1 MEINNVK
8 LNRIGKSDIKIEI
21 TDYLERKIRIL
32 ANLYPTLEWS
42 GPLFYRIKKN
52 DSFESRTYEAI
63 DALPL
68 NFGSSSY
75 TNFCSDDIRLPEF
88 IVRNGYDE
96 DGIYIG
102 LIHSHNT
109 MGTNASSTDEKT
121 ILNECNERGTFM
133 SLIVNNYGKYSCYMS
148 RKVIKKV
155 DIKCD
160 KSSYDFDGN
169 ITNQK
174 VSTKE
179 DLTVIECFD
188 VSIVEREEML
198 EFVKYAKGIYEES
211 EKERT
216 AKIAKY
222 SKSDAI
228 DYCDADLFGNRINPM
243 LPFNS
248 KFKDDAP
255 SSYESKY
262 KKIEKLIGFYDSE
275 YISFME
281 KNLLKSIKVKTVIEF
296 IKARKSKIKSMNDFT
311 RLMIDFF
318 KEKNTVSGYS
328 CLYSCI
334 VYLSNFEDEDAH
346 NIVERIVNGM
356 SDMEYNSFKRF
367 FLSEQMQYQII
378 EFASMEANEIY
389 ESSDVILSEAGFNFG
404 VSKVDDKSFIDK
416 IIKSSNDRSSYA
428 FVVAVRA
435 FAVLYNNDKIKDSKF
450 LYEKSKELSQVFINN
465 ESNYNINDYGIDSER
480 ETFLSVLY
488 DICNSLNN
496 GLIGIDSINYNEK
509 LDITECDTEELA
521 WNAIC
526 GIIKIGFDND
536 GYSFD
541 QKQLYKAYK
550 IYKENLKDI
559 GEPVSYIINNFAV

>member
-1 MEINNVK
+1 MEVNNVK
-8 LNRIGKSDIKIEI
+8 LNRISKSDIKIEI

-96 DGIYIG
+96 DGIYMG

-155 DIKCD
+155 DMKCD

-169 ITNQK
+169 IINQK

-188 VSIVEREEML
+188 VSVVEREEML

-211 EKERT
+211 ERERT
-216 AKIAKY
+216 AKYNKPA
-222 SKSDAI
+222 AI
-228 DYCDADLFGNRINPM
+228 DYCDADLFEGRVNPM
-243 LPFNS
+243 LPFNN
-248 KFKDDAP
+248 KFKDDV
-255 SSYESKY
+255 SSYENKY

-296 IKARKSKIKSMNDFT
+296 MKTRKNKIKSMSDFT

-328 CLYSCI
+328 YLYSCI
-334 VYLSNFEDEDAH
+334 VYLSNFEDEAAY
-346 NIVERIVNGM
+346 NIVARIVNGM
-356 SDMEYNSFKRF
+356 SDVEYNSFKRF

-378 EFASMEANEIY
+378 EFALMENNEIY
-389 ESSDVILSEAGFNFG
+389 ESSDIILSEAGFNFG

-435 FAVLYNNDKIKDSKF
+435 FAVLYNKDKIKDDKF
-450 LYEKSKELSQVFINN
+450 LYEKSMELSQVFINN
-465 ESNYNINDYGIDSER
+465 ESNYSINDYGIDSEQ
-480 ETFLSVLY
+480 ETFLSALY
-488 DICNSLNN
+488 DICSSLNN
-496 GLIGIDSINYNEK
+496 GLISIDNIDYNEK
-509 LDITECDTEELA
+509 LDITECDEEELA

-526 GIIKIGFDND
+526 GIIKIGFGND

-559 GEPVSYIINNFAV
+559 DGSVSYIINNFAI

>member
-1 MEINNVK
+1 MEVNNVK
-8 LNRIGKSDIKIEI
+8 LNRISKSDIKIEI

-121 ILNECNERGTFM
+121 ILVECNERGTFM

-155 DIKCD
+155 DMKCD

-169 ITNQK
+169 IINQK

-188 VSIVEREEML
+188 VSVVEREEML

-216 AKIAKY
+216 AKY
-222 SKSDAI
+222 SKPAAI
-228 DYCDADLFGNRINPM
+228 DYCDADLFEGRVNPM

-248 KFKDDAP
+248 KFKDDV
-255 SSYESKY
+255 SSYENRY
-262 KKIEKLIGFYDSE
+262 KKIEKLVGFYDSG

-296 IKARKSKIKSMNDFT
+296 MKARKNKIKSMSDFT

-328 CLYSCI
+328 YLYSCI
-334 VYLSNFEDEDAH
+334 VYLSNFEDEEAY
-346 NIVERIVNGM
+346 NIVSRIVNGM
-356 SDMEYNSFKRF
+356 SDVEYNSFKRF

-378 EFASMEANEIY
+378 EFALMENNEIY
-389 ESSDVILSEAGFNFG
+389 ESSDIILSEAGFNFG

-435 FAVLYNNDKIKDSKF
+435 FAVLYNKDKIKDSKF
-450 LYEKSKELSQVFINN
+450 LYEKSMELSQVFINN
-465 ESNYNINDYGIDSER
+465 ESNYNINDYGIDSEQ
-480 ETFLSVLY
+480 ETFLSALY
-488 DICNSLNN
+488 DICSSLNN
-496 GLIGIDSINYNEK
+496 GLISIDNINYNEK
-509 LDITECDTEELA
+509 LDITECDEEELA

-526 GIIKIGFDND
+526 GIIKIGFGND

-559 GEPVSYIINNFAV
+559 DMSVSYIINNFAI

>member
-1 MEINNVK
+1 MEVNNVK
-8 LNRIGKSDIKIEI
+8 LNRISKSDIKIEI

-32 ANLYPTLEWS
+32 ANLYPSLEWS

-52 DSFESRTYEAI
+52 GSFENRTYEAI

-96 DGIYIG
+96 DGIYMG

-109 MGTNASSTDEKT
+109 MGTNASSTDERT

-148 RKVIKKV
+148 RKVIKKL
-155 DIKCD
+155 DMKCD

-179 DLTVIECFD
+179 DITVIECFD

-216 AKIAKY
+216 AKITKY
-222 SKSDAI
+222 GKPEDI
-228 DYCDADLFGNRINPM
+228 NYYDADLFGNRVNPM
-243 LPFNS
+243 LSFNN
-248 KFKDDAP
+248 KPKDDAP
-255 SSYESKY
+255 SYESRY

-275 YISFME
+275 YILFME

-296 IKARKSKIKSMNDFT
+296 MKARKNKIKSMNDFT
-311 RLMIDFF
+311 KLMIDFF
-318 KEKNTVSGYS
+318 KEKSAVSGYS
-328 CLYSCI
+328 YLYSCI
-334 VYLSNFEDEDAH
+334 VYLSDFEDEDAY
-346 NIVERIVNGM
+346 NVVTGIVNGM
-356 SDMEYNSFKRF
+356 SDVEYNSFKRF

-378 EFASMEANEIY
+378 RFASMEANEIY
-389 ESSDVILSEAGFNFG
+389 ESSDIILSEAGFNFG

-416 IIKSSNDRSSYA
+416 IIKCSNDRSSYA

-435 FAVLYNNDKIKDSKF
+435 FAVLYNKDKVKDSKF
-450 LYEKSKELSQVFINN
+450 LYEKSMELSQVFINN
-465 ESNYNINDYGIDSER
+465 ESNYNINDYGIDSEQ
-480 ETFLSVLY
+480 ETFLSALY
-488 DICNSLNN
+488 DICNSLNS
-496 GLIGIDSINYNEK
+496 GLISIDNIHYNEK
-509 LDITECDTEELA
+509 LDIIECDEEELA
-521 WNAIC
+521 RNAIC

-536 GYSFD
+536 GYSFN

-550 IYKENLKDI
+550 IYKENLRDI
-559 GEPVSYIINNFAV
+559 EEPVSYIINNFAV

>member
-1 MEINNVK
+1 MEVNNVK
-8 LNRIGKSDIKIEI
+8 LNRISKSDIKIEI

-88 IVRNGYDE
+88 IVKNGYDE
-96 DGIYIG
+96 DGIYMG

-121 ILNECNERGTFM
+121 ILVECNERGTFM

-155 DIKCD
+155 DMKCD

-169 ITNQK
+169 IINQK

-188 VSIVEREEML
+188 VSVVEREEML

-216 AKIAKY
+216 AKY
-222 SKSDAI
+222 SKPAAI
-228 DYCDADLFGNRINPM
+228 DYCDADLFEGRVNPM
-243 LPFNS
+243 LPFNN
-248 KFKDDAP
+248 KFKDDV
-255 SSYESKY
+255 SSYENKY

-296 IKARKSKIKSMNDFT
+296 MKARKNKIKSMSDFT

-328 CLYSCI
+328 YLYSCI
-334 VYLSNFEDEDAH
+334 VYLSNFEDEEAY
-346 NIVERIVNGM
+346 NIVARIVNGI
-356 SDMEYNSFKRF
+356 SDVEYNSFKRF

-378 EFASMEANEIY
+378 EFALMENNEIY
-389 ESSDVILSEAGFNFG
+389 ESSDIILSEAGFNFG

-416 IIKSSNDRSSYA
+416 IIKGSNDRSSYA

-435 FAVLYNNDKIKDSKF
+435 FAVLYNKDKIKDYKF
-450 LYEKSKELSQVFINN
+450 LHEKSMELSQVFINN
-465 ESNYNINDYGIDSER
+465 ESNYNINDYGIDSEQ
-480 ETFLSVLY
+480 ETFLSALY
-488 DICNSLNN
+488 DICSSLNN
-496 GLIGIDSINYNEK
+496 GLISIDNIDYNEK
-509 LDITECDTEELA
+509 LDITECDEEELA

-526 GIIKIGFDND
+526 GIIKIGFGND

-559 GEPVSYIINNFAV
+559 DGSVSYIINNFAI

>member
-1 MEINNVK
+1 MEVNNVK
-8 LNRIGKSDIKIEI
+8 LNRISKSDIKIEI

-96 DGIYIG
+96 DGIYMG

-121 ILNECNERGTFM
+121 ILVECNERGTFM

-155 DIKCD
+155 DMKCD

-169 ITNQK
+169 IINQK

-188 VSIVEREEML
+188 VSVVEREEML

-211 EKERT
+211 EKER
-216 AKIAKY
+216 IAKY
-222 SKSDAI
+222 SKPAAI
-228 DYCDADLFGNRINPM
+228 DYCDADLFKGRVNPM
-243 LPFNS
+243 LPFDS
-248 KFKDDAP
+248 KFKDDV
-255 SSYESKY
+255 SSYENRY
-262 KKIEKLIGFYDSE
+262 KKIEKLVGFYDSA

-296 IKARKSKIKSMNDFT
+296 MKARKNKIKSMSDFT
-311 RLMIDFF
+311 RLIIDFF
-318 KEKNTVSGYS
+318 KDKNTVSGYS
-328 CLYSCI
+328 YLYSCI
-334 VYLSNFEDEDAH
+334 VYLSNFEDEEAY
-346 NIVERIVNGM
+346 NIVASIVNGM
-356 SDMEYNSFKRF
+356 SDVEYNSFKRF

-378 EFASMEANEIY
+378 EFALMENNEIY
-389 ESSDVILSEAGFNFG
+389 ESSDIILSEAGFNFG

-435 FAVLYNNDKIKDSKF
+435 FAVLYNKDKIKDNKF
-450 LYEKSKELSQVFINN
+450 LYEKSMELSQVFINN
-465 ESNYNINDYGIDSER
+465 ESNYNINDYGIDSEQ
-480 ETFLSVLY
+480 ETFLSALY
-488 DICNSLNN
+488 DICSSLNN
-496 GLIGIDSINYNEK
+496 GLISIDNIDYNEK
-509 LDITECDTEELA
+509 LDITECDEEELA

-526 GIIKIGFDND
+526 GIIKIGFGND

-559 GEPVSYIINNFAV
+559 DGSVSYIINNFSI

>member
-1 MEINNVK
+1 MEVNNVK
-8 LNRIGKSDIKIEI
+8 LNRINKSDIKIEI

-32 ANLYPTLEWS
+32 ANLYPALEWS

-52 DSFESRTYEAI
+52 GSFESRTYEAI

-96 DGIYIG
+96 DGIYMG

-155 DIKCD
+155 DMKCD

-169 ITNQK
+169 ITSQK

-222 SKSDAI
+222 SKPEDV
-228 DYCDADLFGNRINPM
+228 YYRNADLFNPM
-243 LPFNS
+243 LPFKD
-248 KFKDDAP
+248 KFKDDT
-255 SSYESKY
+255 SSHENRY

-296 IKARKSKIKSMNDFT
+296 MKARKSKIRSMSDFT

-328 CLYSCI
+328 YLYSCI
-334 VYLSNFEDEDAH
+334 VYLSDFEDEEAY
-346 NIVERIVNGM
+346 NIVTGIVNGM
-356 SDMEYNSFKRF
+356 NDVEYNSFKRF

-378 EFASMEANEIY
+378 EFALMEDNEIY
-389 ESSDVILSEAGFNFG
+389 KSSDTVLSEAGFNFG
-404 VSKVDDKSFIDK
+404 VSKVDDKSLIDK
-416 IIKSSNDRSSYA
+416 IIKCSNDRSSYA

-435 FAVLYNNDKIKDSKF
+435 FAVLYNKDKTKDDKF
-450 LYEKSKELSQVFINN
+450 LYEKSLELSQAFINN
-465 ESNYNINDYGIDSER
+465 ESNYNINDYGIDSEQ
-480 ETFLSVLY
+480 ETFLSALY
-488 DICNSLNN
+488 DICSYLNN
-496 GLIGIDSINYNEK
+496 GLISIDSIHYNEK
-509 LDITECDTEELA
+509 LDITECDEEELA
-521 WNAIC
+521 WNSIC
-526 GIIKIGFDND
+526 GIIKIGFYND

-550 IYKENLKDI
+550 IYKEGLKDI
-559 GEPVSYIINNFAV
+559 SMSVSYVINNFAV

>member
-1 MEINNVK
+1 MEVNNVK
-8 LNRIGKSDIKIEI
+8 LNRINKSDIKIEI

-52 DSFESRTYEAI
+52 GSFENRTYEAI

-96 DGIYIG
+96 DGIYMG

-109 MGTNASSTDEKT
+109 MGTNASSTDERT

-148 RKVIKKV
+148 RKVIKKL
-155 DIKCD
+155 DMKCD

-169 ITNQK
+169 VTNQK

-179 DLTVIECFD
+179 DITVIECFD

-222 SKSDAI
+222 SKPEDI
-228 DYCDADLFGNRINPM
+228 NYYDADLFGNRVNPM
-243 LPFNS
+243 LSFNS
-248 KFKDDAP
+248 KPKDDAP
-255 SSYESKY
+255 SYESRY

-275 YISFME
+275 YILFME

-296 IKARKSKIKSMNDFT
+296 MKARKNKIRSMSDFT

-328 CLYSCI
+328 YLYSCI
-334 VYLSNFEDEDAH
+334 VYLSEFEDEDAY
-346 NIVERIVNGM
+346 NIVTGIVNGM
-356 SDMEYNSFKRF
+356 SDVEYNSFKRF

-404 VSKVDDKSFIDK
+404 VSKVDDKSLIDK
-416 IIKSSNDRSSYA
+416 IIKCSNDRSSYA

-435 FAVLYNNDKIKDSKF
+435 FAVLYNKDKVRDSEF
-450 LYEKSKELSQVFINN
+450 LYEKSMELSQVFINN
-465 ESNYNINDYGIDSER
+465 ESNYNINDYGIDSEQ
-480 ETFLSVLY
+480 ETFLSALY
-488 DICNSLNN
+488 DICNSLNS
-496 GLIGIDSINYNEK
+496 GLISIDNIHYNEK
-509 LDITECDTEELA
+509 LDITECDEEELA

-536 GYSFD
+536 GYSFN
-541 QKQLYKAYK
+541 QKQLYKTYK

-559 GEPVSYIINNFAV
+559 EEPVSYIINNFAV

>member
-1 MEINNVK
+1 MEVNNVK
-8 LNRIGKSDIKIEI
+8 LNRISKSDIKIEI

-32 ANLYPTLEWS
+32 ANLYPALEWS

-96 DGIYIG
+96 DGIYMG

-109 MGTNASSTDEKT
+109 MGTSASSTDEKT

-155 DIKCD
+155 DMKCD

-169 ITNQK
+169 IINQK

-188 VSIVEREEML
+188 VSVVEREEML

-211 EKERT
+211 ERERT
-216 AKIAKY
+216 AKY
-222 SKSDAI
+222 SKPAVI
-228 DYCDADLFGNRINPM
+228 DYCDADLFEGRVNPV
-243 LPFNS
+243 LPFNN
-248 KFKDDAP
+248 KFKDDV
-255 SSYESKY
+255 SSYENKY

-281 KNLLKSIKVKTVIEF
+281 KNLLKSIKARTVIEF
-296 IKARKSKIKSMNDFT
+296 MKARKNKIKSMSDFT

-328 CLYSCI
+328 YLYSCI
-334 VYLSNFEDEDAH
+334 VYLSNFEDEAAY
-346 NIVERIVNGM
+346 NIVARIVNGM
-356 SDMEYNSFKRF
+356 SDAEYNSFKRF

-378 EFASMEANEIY
+378 EFALMENNEIH
-389 ESSDVILSEAGFNFG
+389 ESSDIILSEAGFSFG
-404 VSKVDDKSFIDK
+404 VSKADDKSFIDK

-435 FAVLYNNDKIKDSKF
+435 FAVLYNKDKIKDDKF
-450 LYEKSKELSQVFINN
+450 LYEKSMELSQVFINN
-465 ESNYNINDYGIDSER
+465 ESNYNINDYGTDSEQ
-480 ETFLSVLY
+480 ETFLSALY
-488 DICNSLNN
+488 DICSSLND
-496 GLIGIDSINYNEK
+496 GLISIDNIDYNEK
-509 LDITECDTEELA
+509 LDITECDEEELA

-526 GIIKIGFDND
+526 GIIKIGFGND

-541 QKQLYKAYK
+541 RKRLYKAYK

-559 GEPVSYIINNFAV
+559 DGSVSYIINNFAI

>member
-1 MEINNVK
+1 MEVNNVK
-8 LNRIGKSDIKIEI
+8 LNRISKSDIKIEI

-96 DGIYIG
+96 DGIYMG

-155 DIKCD
+155 DMKCD

-169 ITNQK
+169 IINQK

-188 VSIVEREEML
+188 VSVVEREEML

-211 EKERT
+211 ERERT
-216 AKIAKY
+216 AKY
-222 SKSDAI
+222 SKPAAI
-228 DYCDADLFGNRINPM
+228 DYCDADLFEGRVNPM
-243 LPFNS
+243 LPFNN
-248 KFKDDAP
+248 KFKDDV
-255 SSYESKY
+255 SSYENKY

-296 IKARKSKIKSMNDFT
+296 MKARKNKIKSMSDFT

-328 CLYSCI
+328 YLYSCI
-334 VYLSNFEDEDAH
+334 VYLSNFEDEAAY
-346 NIVERIVNGM
+346 NIVARIVNGM

-378 EFASMEANEIY
+378 EFALMENNEIY
-389 ESSDVILSEAGFNFG
+389 ESSDIILSEAGFNFG

-435 FAVLYNNDKIKDSKF
+435 FAVLYNKDKIKDDKF
-450 LYEKSKELSQVFINN
+450 LYEKSMELSQVFINN
-465 ESNYNINDYGIDSER
+465 ESNYNINDYGIDSEQ
-480 ETFLSVLY
+480 ETFLSALY
-488 DICNSLNN
+488 DICSSLNN
-496 GLIGIDSINYNEK
+496 GLISIDNIDYNEK
-509 LDITECDTEELA
+509 LDITECDEEELA

-526 GIIKIGFDND
+526 GIIKIGFGND

-559 GEPVSYIINNFAV
+559 DGSVSYIINNFAI

>member
-1 MEINNVK
+1 MEVNNVK
-8 LNRIGKSDIKIEI
+8 LNRINKSDIKIEI

-32 ANLYPTLEWS
+32 ANLYPALEWS

-52 DSFESRTYEAI
+52 SSFENRTYEAI

-96 DGIYIG
+96 DGIYMG

-109 MGTNASSTDEKT
+109 MGTNASSTDERT

-148 RKVIKKV
+148 RKVIKKL
-155 DIKCD
+155 DMKCD

-179 DLTVIECFD
+179 DITVIECFD

-222 SKSDAI
+222 SKPEDI
-228 DYCDADLFGNRINPM
+228 NYYDADLFGNRVNPM
-243 LPFNS
+243 LSFNS
-248 KFKDDAP
+248 KPKDDMP
-255 SSYESKY
+255 SYESRY

-275 YISFME
+275 YILFME

-296 IKARKSKIKSMNDFT
+296 MKARKNKIRSMSDFT

-328 CLYSCI
+328 YLYSCI
-334 VYLSNFEDEDAH
+334 VYLSDFEDEDAY
-346 NIVERIVNGM
+346 NIVTGIVNGM
-356 SDMEYNSFKRF
+356 SDVEYNSFRRF

-404 VSKVDDKSFIDK
+404 VSKVDDKSLIDK
-416 IIKSSNDRSSYA
+416 IIKCSNDRSSYA

-435 FAVLYNNDKIKDSKF
+435 FAVLYNKDKVRDSKF
-450 LYEKSKELSQVFINN
+450 LYEKSMELSQVFINN
-465 ESNYNINDYGIDSER
+465 ESNYNINDYGIDSEQ
-480 ETFLSVLY
+480 ETFLSTLY
-488 DICNSLNN
+488 DICNSLNS
-496 GLIGIDSINYNEK
+496 GLISIDNIHYNEK
-509 LDITECDTEELA
+509 LDITECDEEELA

-536 GYSFD
+536 GYSFN

-559 GEPVSYIINNFAV
+559 EEPVSYIINNFAV

>member
-1 MEINNVK
+1 MEVNNVK
-8 LNRIGKSDIKIEI
+8 LNRISKSDIKIEI

-96 DGIYIG
+96 DGIYMG

-121 ILNECNERGTFM
+121 ILSECNERGTFM

-155 DIKCD
+155 DMKCD

-169 ITNQK
+169 IINQK

-188 VSIVEREEML
+188 VSVVEREEML

-211 EKERT
+211 ERERT
-216 AKIAKY
+216 AKY
-222 SKSDAI
+222 SKPAAI
-228 DYCDADLFGNRINPM
+228 DYCDADLFEGRVNPM
-243 LPFNS
+243 LPFNN
-248 KFKDDAP
+248 KFKDDV
-255 SSYESKY
+255 SSYENKY

-296 IKARKSKIKSMNDFT
+296 MKARKNKIKSMSDFT

-328 CLYSCI
+328 YLYSCI
-334 VYLSNFEDEDAH
+334 VYLSNFEDEAAY
-346 NIVERIVNGM
+346 NIVARIVNGM
-356 SDMEYNSFKRF
+356 SDVEYNSFKRF

-378 EFASMEANEIY
+378 EFALMENNEIY
-389 ESSDVILSEAGFNFG
+389 ESSDIILSEAGFNFG

-435 FAVLYNNDKIKDSKF
+435 FAVLYNKDKIKDDKF
-450 LYEKSKELSQVFINN
+450 LYEKSMELSQVFINN
-465 ESNYNINDYGIDSER
+465 ESNYNINDYGIDSEQ
-480 ETFLSVLY
+480 ETFLSALY
-488 DICNSLNN
+488 DICSSLNS
-496 GLIGIDSINYNEK
+496 GLISIDNIDYNEK
-509 LDITECDTEELA
+509 LDITECDEEELA

-526 GIIKIGFDND
+526 GIIKIGFGND

-559 GEPVSYIINNFAV
+559 DGSVSYIINNFAI

>member
-1 MEINNVK
+1 MEVNNVK
-8 LNRIGKSDIKIEI
+8 LNRISKSDIKIEI

-32 ANLYPTLEWS
+32 ANLYPALEWS

-96 DGIYIG
+96 DGIYMG

-109 MGTNASSTDEKT
+109 MGTNASSTDERT

-155 DIKCD
+155 DMKCD
-160 KSSYDFDGN
+160 KSSYDFNGN
-169 ITNQK
+169 IINQK

-188 VSIVEREEML
+188 VSVVEREEML

-216 AKIAKY
+216 SKIAKY
-222 SKSDAI
+222 SKPDVVN
-228 DYCDADLFGNRINPM
+228 YRDADLFGDRINPM
-243 LPFNS
+243 LPFN
-248 KFKDDAP
+248 KFNDDTL
-255 SSYESKY
+255 SYESKY

-275 YISFME
+275 YILFME
-281 KNLLKSIKVKTVIEF
+281 RNLLKSIKVKTVIEF
-296 IKARKSKIKSMNDFT
+296 MKARKNKIKSMSDFT

-318 KEKNTVSGYS
+318 KEKSTISGYS
-328 CLYSCI
+328 YLYSCI
-334 VYLSNFEDEDAH
+334 VYLSDFEDEDAY
-346 NIVERIVNGM
+346 NIVTGIVNGM
-356 SDMEYNSFKRF
+356 SDVEYNSFKRF
-367 FLSEQMQYQII
+367 FLSEQMRYQII
-378 EFASMEANEIY
+378 GFALMKNNEIY
-389 ESSDVILSEAGFNFG
+389 ESSDVVLSEAGFNFG

-450 LYEKSKELSQVFINN
+450 LYEKSMELSQAFISN
-465 ESNYNINDYGIDSER
+465 ESNYNINDYGIDSEQ
-480 ETFLSVLY
+480 ETFLSALY
-488 DICNSLNN
+488 DICNYLNN
-496 GLIGIDSINYNEK
+496 GLISIDSIHYNEK
-509 LDITECDTEELA
+509 LDITECDEEELA

-526 GIIKIGFDND
+526 GIIKIGFDNG

-559 GEPVSYIINNFAV
+559 DSPVSYIINNFAV

>member
-1 MEINNVK
+1 MEVNNVK
-8 LNRIGKSDIKIEI
+8 LNRINKSDIKIEI

-52 DSFESRTYEAI
+52 GSFENRTYEAI

-96 DGIYIG
+96 DGIYMG

-109 MGTNASSTDEKT
+109 MGTNASSTDERT

-148 RKVIKKV
+148 RKVIKKL
-155 DIKCD
+155 DMKCD

-169 ITNQK
+169 VTNQK

-179 DLTVIECFD
+179 DITVIECFD

-222 SKSDAI
+222 SKPEDI
-228 DYCDADLFGNRINPM
+228 NYYDADLFGNRVNPM
-243 LPFNS
+243 LSFNS
-248 KFKDDAP
+248 KPKDDAP
-255 SSYESKY
+255 SYESRY

-296 IKARKSKIKSMNDFT
+296 MKARKNKIRSMSDFT

-328 CLYSCI
+328 YLYSCI
-334 VYLSNFEDEDAH
+334 VYLSEFEDEDAY
-346 NIVERIVNGM
+346 NIVTGIVNGM
-356 SDMEYNSFKRF
+356 SDVEHNSFKRF

-389 ESSDVILSEAGFNFG
+389 ESSDIILSEAGFNFG
-404 VSKVDDKSFIDK
+404 VSKVDDKSLIDK
-416 IIKSSNDRSSYA
+416 IIKCSNDRSSYA

-435 FAVLYNNDKIKDSKF
+435 FAVLYNKDKVRDSKF
-450 LYEKSKELSQVFINN
+450 LYEKSMELSQVFINN
-465 ESNYNINDYGIDSER
+465 ESNYNINDYGIDSEQ
-480 ETFLSVLY
+480 ETFLSALY
-488 DICNSLNN
+488 DICNSLNS
-496 GLIGIDSINYNEK
+496 GLISIDNIHYNEK
-509 LDITECDTEELA
+509 LDITECDEEELA

-536 GYSFD
+536 GYSFN

-559 GEPVSYIINNFAV
+559 EEPVSYIINNFAV

>member
-1 MEINNVK
+1 MEVNNVK
-8 LNRIGKSDIKIEI
+8 LNRISKSDIKIEI

-32 ANLYPTLEWS
+32 ANLYPSLEWS

-52 DSFESRTYEAI
+52 GSFENRTYEAI

-88 IVRNGYDE
+88 IVMNGYDE
-96 DGIYIG
+96 DGIYMG

-109 MGTNASSTDEKT
+109 MGTNASSTDERT

-148 RKVIKKV
+148 RKVIKKL
-155 DIKCD
+155 DMKCD

-179 DLTVIECFD
+179 DITVIECFD

-198 EFVKYAKGIYEES
+198 EFVKYAKGVYEES

-222 SKSDAI
+222 SKPEDI
-228 DYCDADLFGNRINPM
+228 NYYDADLFGNRVNPM
-243 LPFNS
+243 LSFNS
-248 KFKDDAP
+248 KPKDDAP
-255 SSYESKY
+255 SYESRY

-296 IKARKSKIKSMNDFT
+296 MKARKNKIRSMSDFT

-328 CLYSCI
+328 YLYSCI
-334 VYLSNFEDEDAH
+334 VYLSDFEDEDAY
-346 NIVERIVNGM
+346 NIVTGIVNGM
-356 SDMEYNSFKRF
+356 SDVEYNSFKRF

-378 EFASMEANEIY
+378 QFASMEANEIY
-389 ESSDVILSEAGFNFG
+389 ESSDVILNEAGFNFG

-416 IIKSSNDRSSYA
+416 IIKCSNDRSSYA

-435 FAVLYNNDKIKDSKF
+435 FAVLYNKDKVKDSKF
-450 LYEKSKELSQVFINN
+450 LYEKSMELSQVFINN
-465 ESNYNINDYGIDSER
+465 ESNYNINDYGIDSEQ
-480 ETFLSVLY
+480 ETFLSALY
-488 DICNSLNN
+488 DICNSLNS
-496 GLIGIDSINYNEK
+496 GLISIDNIHYNEK
-509 LDITECDTEELA
+509 LDITECDEEELA

-536 GYSFD
+536 GYSFN

-559 GEPVSYIINNFAV
+559 EEPVSYIINNFAI

>member
-1 MEINNVK
+1 MEVNNVK
-8 LNRIGKSDIKIEI
+8 LNRINKSNIKIEI

-32 ANLYPTLEWS
+32 ANLYPALEWS

-52 DSFESRTYEAI
+52 DSFENRTYEAI

-68 NFGSSSY
+68 NFGSSAY

-96 DGIYIG
+96 DGIYMG

-109 MGTNASSTDEKT
+109 MGTNASSTDERT
-121 ILNECNERGTFM
+121 ILNECDERGTFM

-148 RKVIKKV
+148 RKVIKRV
-155 DIKCD
+155 DMKCD

-179 DLTVIECFD
+179 DITVIECFD

-211 EKERT
+211 EKERA
-216 AKIAKY
+216 AKTAKY
-222 SKSDAI
+222 SKPEDI
-228 DYCDADLFGNRINPM
+228 NYYDADLFGNRINPM
-243 LPFNS
+243 LSFNS
-248 KFKDDAP
+248 KPKDDAP
-255 SSYESKY
+255 SYESKY

-296 IKARKSKIKSMNDFT
+296 MKARKNKIRSMSDFT

-328 CLYSCI
+328 YLYSCI
-334 VYLSNFEDEDAH
+334 VYLSNFEDEDAYSV
-346 NIVERIVNGM
+346 VEGIVNGM
-356 SDMEYNSFKRF
+356 SDVEYNSFKRF
-367 FLSEQMQYQII
+367 SLSEQMQYQII
-378 EFASMEANEIY
+378 EFALMENNEIY
-389 ESSDVILSEAGFNFG
+389 EMSDVILSEAGFNFG
-404 VSKVDDKSFIDK
+404 VSKVDDKSLIDK
-416 IIKSSNDRSSYA
+416 IIKCNNDRSSYA

-435 FAVLYNNDKIKDSKF
+435 FAVLYNKDKVKDDKF
-450 LYEKSKELSQVFINN
+450 LYKKSMELSQVFINN
-465 ESNYNINDYGIDSER
+465 ESNYNINDYGIDSEQ
-480 ETFLSVLY
+480 ETFLSALY
-488 DICNSLNN
+488 DICNSLNS
-496 GLIGIDSINYNEK
+496 GLISIDSIHYNEK
-509 LDITECDTEELA
+509 LDITECDEEELA

-559 GEPVSYIINNFAV
+559 EEPVSYIINNFAV

>member
-1 MEINNVK
+1 MEVNNVK
-8 LNRIGKSDIKIEI
+8 LNRISKSDIKIEI

-96 DGIYIG
+96 DGIYMG

-121 ILNECNERGTFM
+121 ILVECNERGTFM

-155 DIKCD
+155 DMKCD

-169 ITNQK
+169 IINQK

-188 VSIVEREEML
+188 VSVVEREEML

-211 EKERT
+211 EKER
-216 AKIAKY
+216 IAKY
-222 SKSDAI
+222 SKSAAI
-228 DYCDADLFGNRINPM
+228 DYCDADLFEGRVNPM

-248 KFKDDAP
+248 KFKDDVP
-255 SSYESKY
+255 SYENRY
-262 KKIEKLIGFYDSE
+262 KKIEKLIGFYDSA

-296 IKARKSKIKSMNDFT
+296 MKARKNKIKSMSDFT

-318 KEKNTVSGYS
+318 KDKNTVSGYS
-328 CLYSCI
+328 YLYSCI
-334 VYLSNFEDEDAH
+334 VYLSNFEDEEAY
-346 NIVERIVNGM
+346 NIVASIVNGM
-356 SDMEYNSFKRF
+356 SDVEYNSFKRF

-378 EFASMEANEIY
+378 EFALMENNEIY
-389 ESSDVILSEAGFNFG
+389 ESSDIILSEAGFNFG

-435 FAVLYNNDKIKDSKF
+435 FAVLYNKDKIKDNKF
-450 LYEKSKELSQVFINN
+450 LYEKSMELSQVFINN
-465 ESNYNINDYGIDSER
+465 ESNYNINDYGIDSEQ
-480 ETFLSVLY
+480 ETFLSALY
-488 DICNSLNN
+488 DICSSLNN
-496 GLIGIDSINYNEK
+496 GLISIDNIDYNER
-509 LDITECDTEELA
+509 LDITECDEEELA

-526 GIIKIGFDND
+526 GIIKIGFSND

-559 GEPVSYIINNFAV
+559 DGSVSYIINNFSI

>member
-1 MEINNVK
+1 MEVNNVK
-8 LNRIGKSDIKIEI
+8 LNRINKSDIKIEI

-96 DGIYIG
+96 DGIYMG

-109 MGTNASSTDEKT
+109 MGTNASSTDERT

-179 DLTVIECFD
+179 DITVIECFD

-211 EKERT
+211 EKERI

-222 SKSDAI
+222 SKPEDI
-228 DYCDADLFGNRINPM
+228 NYYDADLFGNRINPM
-243 LPFNS
+243 LSFNS
-248 KFKDDAP
+248 KPKNDTP
-255 SSYESKY
+255 SYESKY

-275 YISFME
+275 YVSFME

-296 IKARKSKIKSMNDFT
+296 MKARKNKIRSMSDFT

-318 KEKNTVSGYS
+318 KEKNMVSGYS
-328 CLYSCI
+328 YLYSCI
-334 VYLSNFEDEDAH
+334 VYLSDFEDEDAY
-346 NIVERIVNGM
+346 NIVTGIVNGM
-356 SDMEYNSFKRF
+356 SDVEYNSFKRF

-378 EFASMEANEIY
+378 QFASMKANEIY
-389 ESSDVILSEAGFNFG
+389 ESSDVVLSEAGFNFG

-416 IIKSSNDRSSYA
+416 IIKCSNDRSSYA
-428 FVVAVRA
+428 FVIAVRA
-435 FAVLYNNDKIKDSKF
+435 FAVLYNKDKVKDSKF
-450 LYEKSKELSQVFINN
+450 LYEKSMELSQVFINN
-465 ESNYNINDYGIDSER
+465 ESNYSINDYGIDSEQ
-480 ETFLSVLY
+480 ETFLSALY
-488 DICNSLNN
+488 DICSSLNS
-496 GLIGIDSINYNEK
+496 GQISIDSIHYNEK
-509 LDITECDTEELA
+509 LDITECDEEELA

-536 GYSFD
+536 GYSFN

-559 GEPVSYIINNFAV
+559 DASVSYIINNFAV

>member
-1 MEINNVK
+1 MEVNNVK
-8 LNRIGKSDIKIEI
+8 LNRINKSDIKIEI

-96 DGIYIG
+96 DGIYMG

-109 MGTNASSTDEKT
+109 MGTNASSTDERT

-179 DLTVIECFD
+179 DITVIECFD

-211 EKERT
+211 EKERI

-222 SKSDAI
+222 SKPEDI
-228 DYCDADLFGNRINPM
+228 NYYDADLFGNRINPT
-243 LPFNS
+243 LSFNS
-248 KFKDDAP
+248 KPKNDTP
-255 SSYESKY
+255 SYESKY

-275 YISFME
+275 YVSFME

-296 IKARKSKIKSMNDFT
+296 MKARKNKIRSMSDFT

-318 KEKNTVSGYS
+318 KEKNMVSGYS
-328 CLYSCI
+328 YLYSCI
-334 VYLSNFEDEDAH
+334 VYLSDFEDEDAY
-346 NIVERIVNGM
+346 NIVTGIVNGM
-356 SDMEYNSFKRF
+356 SDVEYNSFKRF

-378 EFASMEANEIY
+378 QFASMKANEIY
-389 ESSDVILSEAGFNFG
+389 ESSDVVLSEAGFNFG

-416 IIKSSNDRSSYA
+416 IIKCSNDRSSYA
-428 FVVAVRA
+428 FVIAVRA
-435 FAVLYNNDKIKDSKF
+435 FAVLYNKDKVKDSKF
-450 LYEKSKELSQVFINN
+450 LYEKSMELSQVFINN
-465 ESNYNINDYGIDSER
+465 ESNYSINDYGIDSEQ
-480 ETFLSVLY
+480 ETFLSALY
-488 DICNSLNN
+488 DICSSLDS
-496 GLIGIDSINYNEK
+496 GQISIDSIHYNEK
-509 LDITECDTEELA
+509 LDITECDEEELA

-536 GYSFD
+536 GYSFN

-559 GEPVSYIINNFAV
+559 DASVSYIINNFAV

>member
-1 MEINNVK
+1 MEVNNVK
-8 LNRIGKSDIKIEI
+8 LNRISKSDIKIEI

-96 DGIYIG
+96 DGIYMG

-121 ILNECNERGTFM
+121 ILVECNERGTFM

-155 DIKCD
+155 DMKCD

-169 ITNQK
+169 IINQK

-188 VSIVEREEML
+188 VSVVEREEML

-216 AKIAKY
+216 AKY
-222 SKSDAI
+222 SKPAAI
-228 DYCDADLFGNRINPM
+228 DYCDADLFEGRVNPM

-248 KFKDDAP
+248 KFKDDV
-255 SSYESKY
+255 SSYENRY
-262 KKIEKLIGFYDSE
+262 KKIEKLIGFYDSA
-275 YISFME
+275 YISFIE

-296 IKARKSKIKSMNDFT
+296 MKARKNKIKSMSDFT

-328 CLYSCI
+328 YLYSCI
-334 VYLSNFEDEDAH
+334 VYLSNFEDEEAY
-346 NIVERIVNGM
+346 NIASRIVNGM
-356 SDMEYNSFKRF
+356 SDVEYNSFKRF

-378 EFASMEANEIY
+378 EFALMENNGIY
-389 ESSDVILSEAGFNFG
+389 ESSDIILSEAGFNFG

-435 FAVLYNNDKIKDSKF
+435 FAVLYNKDKIKDNKF
-450 LYEKSKELSQVFINN
+450 LYEKSMELSQVFINN
-465 ESNYNINDYGIDSER
+465 ESNYNINDYGIDSEQG
-480 ETFLSVLY
+480 TFLSALY
-488 DICNSLNN
+488 DICSSLNN
-496 GLIGIDSINYNEK
+496 GLISIDNINYNEK
-509 LDITECDTEELA
+509 LDITECDEEELA

-526 GIIKIGFDND
+526 GIIKIGFGND

-559 GEPVSYIINNFAV
+559 DGSVSYIINNFSI

>member
-1 MEINNVK
+1 MEVNNVK
-8 LNRIGKSDIKIEI
+8 LNRINKSDIKIEI

-52 DSFESRTYEAI
+52 GSFENRTYEAI

-96 DGIYIG
+96 DGIYMG

-109 MGTNASSTDEKT
+109 MGTNASSTDERT

-148 RKVIKKV
+148 RKVIKKL
-155 DIKCD
+155 DMKCD

-169 ITNQK
+169 VTNQK

-179 DLTVIECFD
+179 DITVIECFD

-222 SKSDAI
+222 SKPEDI
-228 DYCDADLFGNRINPM
+228 NYYDADLFGNRVNPM
-243 LPFNS
+243 LSFNS
-248 KFKDDAP
+248 KPKDDMP
-255 SSYESKY
+255 SYESKY
-262 KKIEKLIGFYDSE
+262 KKIEKLVGFYDSE

-296 IKARKSKIKSMNDFT
+296 MKARKNKIRSMSDFT

-318 KEKNTVSGYS
+318 KEKNTISGYS
-328 CLYSCI
+328 YLYSCI
-334 VYLSNFEDEDAH
+334 VYLSNFEDEDAY
-346 NIVERIVNGM
+346 NIVTGIVNGM
-356 SDMEYNSFKRF
+356 SDVEYNSFKRF

-389 ESSDVILSEAGFNFG
+389 ESSDIVLSEAGFNFG
-404 VSKVDDKSFIDK
+404 VSKVDDKSLIDK

-435 FAVLYNNDKIKDSKF
+435 FAVLYNKDRVKDSKF
-450 LYEKSKELSQVFINN
+450 LYEKSMELSQVFINN
-465 ESNYNINDYGIDSER
+465 ESNYNINDYGIDSEQ
-480 ETFLSVLY
+480 ETFLSALY
-488 DICNSLNN
+488 DICNSLNS
-496 GLIGIDSINYNEK
+496 GLISIDNIHYNEK
-509 LDITECDTEELA
+509 LDITECDEEELA

-536 GYSFD
+536 GYSFN

-559 GEPVSYIINNFAV
+559 EEPVSYIINNFAV

>member
-1 MEINNVK
+1 MEVNNVK
-8 LNRIGKSDIKIEI
+8 LNRISKSDIKIEI

-96 DGIYIG
+96 DGIYMG

-155 DIKCD
+155 DMKCD

-169 ITNQK
+169 IINQK

-179 DLTVIECFD
+179 DLIVIECFD
-188 VSIVEREEML
+188 VSVVEREEML

-211 EKERT
+211 ERERT
-216 AKIAKY
+216 AKY
-222 SKSDAI
+222 SKPAAI
-228 DYCDADLFGNRINPM
+228 DYCDADLFEGRVNPM
-243 LPFNS
+243 LQFNN
-248 KFKDDAP
+248 KFKDDV
-255 SSYESKY
+255 SSYENKY

-296 IKARKSKIKSMNDFT
+296 MKARKNKIKSMSDFT
-311 RLMIDFF
+311 RLMIDLF

-328 CLYSCI
+328 YLYSCI
-334 VYLSNFEDEDAH
+334 VYLSNFEDEAAY
-346 NIVERIVNGM
+346 NIVARIVNGM
-356 SDMEYNSFKRF
+356 SDIEYNSFKKF

-378 EFASMEANEIY
+378 EFALMENNEIY
-389 ESSDVILSEAGFNFG
+389 ESSDIILSEAGFNFG

-435 FAVLYNNDKIKDSKF
+435 FAVLYNKDKIKDNKF
-450 LYEKSKELSQVFINN
+450 LYEKSMELSQVFINN
-465 ESNYNINDYGIDSER
+465 ESNYNINDYGIDSEQ
-480 ETFLSVLY
+480 ETFLSALY
-488 DICNSLNN
+488 DICSSLNN
-496 GLIGIDSINYNEK
+496 GLISIDNIDYNEK
-509 LDITECDTEELA
+509 LDITECDKEELA

-526 GIIKIGFDND
+526 GIIKIGFGND

-559 GEPVSYIINNFAV
+559 DGSVSYIINNFAI